1 MKILIAEDDQF
12 LGNALRV
19 KLTNDGNEVILAND
33 GAQAIAELE
42 KSVFDLILLDIV
54 MPEKN
59 GFEVLEAVKSSKKNS
74 KTPTAMI
81 SNLGQAED
89 VEKAKKLG
97 AIDFIVKS
105 NVSLAELSEKIKS
118 LIKPPHAPK

>member
-1 MKILIAEDDQF
+1 MKILIAEDDIF

-19 KLTNDGNEVILAND
+19 KLTNDSNEVTLAKD
-33 GAQAIAELE
+33 GAEAIVELE

-59 GFEVLEAVKSSKKNS
+59 GFEVLEAVKLSTKNK
-74 KTPTAMI
+74 KTPVAMI
-81 SNLGQAED
+81 SNLGQSED
-89 VEKAKKLG
+89 VEKAKKMG

-118 LIKPPHAPK
+118 LIKLPHAPK

>member
-1 MKILIAEDDQF
+1 MKILIAEDDIF

-19 KLTNDGNEVILAND
+19 KLTNDSNEVTLAKD
-33 GAQAIAELE
+33 GAEAIVELE

-59 GFEVLEAVKSSKKNS
+59 GFEVLEAVKSSKSNS
-74 KTPTAMI
+74 KTPVAMI

-89 VEKAKKLG
+89 VEKAKKMG

-105 NVSLAELSEKIKS
+105 NVSLAELSEKIKG

>member
-1 MKILIAEDDQF
+1 MKILIAEDDMF

-19 KLTNDGNEVILAND
+19 KLEKDGNVVVLAKD
-33 GAQAIAELE
+33 GSLAINELE
-42 KSVFDLILLDIV
+42 KEIYNLILLDIV

-59 GFEVLEAVKSSKKNS
+59 GFEVLEAVKLSVKNK
-74 KTPTAMI
+74 KTPVAMI

-89 VEKAKKLG
+89 VEKAKKMG